1 MPRRIPQY
9 PDAFIGWNWV
19 SSWGS
24 ILSVISVIVGLY
36 SVHVQLNNGENE
48 LEEIQVTP
56 DFTESNLTRSQR
68 SSDLELILDR
78 PAGYHTYLE
87 LAILYDQNNVNLIY
101 LYHIPPP
108 KGGLYIHTMPPR
120 RGGKYINNIYILI
133 FYIIYSYLPSPPGDY
148 IYMQVTLTPPKGY
161 IYLFYIA
168 ALYIM
173 LIKGKLIYLYYDI

>member
-87 LAILYDQNNVNLIY
+87 LAILYDQNNVKFLTYLHSMSIHSYPLKKINILNNPLHLFIHILIY
-101 LYHIPPP
+101 IQNFIY
-108 KGGLYIHTMPPR
+108 YI
-120 RGGKYINNIYILI
+120 
-133 FYIIYSYLPSPPGDY
+133 
-148 IYMQVTLTPPKGY
+148 
-161 IYLFYIA
+161 
-168 ALYIM
+168 
-173 LIKGKLIYLYYDI
+173 

>member
-24 ILSVISVIVGLY
+24 VLSVISVIVGLY

-108 KGGLYIHTMPPR
+108 SGGVI
-120 RGGKYINNIYILI
+120 
-133 FYIIYSYLPSPPGDY
+133 
-148 IYMQVTLTPPKGY
+148 Y
-161 IYLFYIA
+161 IYLYSISFIHIFLPLRGIIYIC
-168 ALYIM
+168 
-173 LIKGKLIYLYYDI
+173 K